1 MSWTIYQP
9 QGPATNALQRGQAS
23 VVKDGELR
31 LHASDVAAAGI
42 TGVAC
47 VIEIDAG
54 GRRFSLREPG
64 RGEPTLVLRDEPKG
78 GARRRVSIAGVLRSM
93 GVGRD
98 ELPNRLRVEIQ
109 PGRLIVLLPPT
120 PHAPHAPRAGD
131 ATSATSNNAAESSAE
146 PAPAHAAAHE
156 TEATSP
162 YAQRAA
168 KRATPIGRARPLKEI
183 PQP

>member
-1 MSWTIYQP
+1 MNWTIYQP
-9 QGPATNALQRGQAS
+9 QGPAINALQRGQAS

-64 RGEPTLVLRDEPKG
+64 RGEPTLVLRCEPRG

-93 GVGRD
+93 GIGRD

-109 PGRLIVLLPPT
+109 PGRLIVLLPP
-120 PHAPHAPRAGD
+120 APHAPRAGD
-131 ATSATSNNAAESSAE
+131 ATSATSNNAAESSAA
-146 PAPAHAAAHE
+146 PAPEHAAP
-156 TEATSP
+156 EAASP

-168 KRATPIGRARPLKEI
+168 KRAQPIGRARPLKEI